1 MSAEQV
7 FGQDPQRVGS
17 FRFFLDGQR
26 WEWSDAV
33 ARMHGY
39 QPGEIL
45 PTTALLLS
53 HKHPEDH
60 PHVARVLDRMIS
72 AAEPF

>member
-1 MSAEQV
+1 MTTDQA
-7 FGQDPQRVGS
+7 FGGEPQRVGS
-17 FRFFLDGQR
+17 FPFLLHAQR

-33 ARMHGY
+33 AQMHGY
-39 QPGEIL
+39 QPAEIV

-60 PHVARVLDRMIS
+60 PHVGRYG
-72 AAEPF
+72 